1 MECWEAAVYVAC
13 SPTAG
18 GRPVVETK
26 QARRECGVGQ
36 MLACEKALSSSGGG
50 LVNDR
55 SRAARRWSQ
64 SEEPQT
70 RARSSGRVD
79 KLAIARLRLGMIL
92 VLCGGVC
99 GPAVAITYVYDD
111 VGRLAQAVDE
121 DGGVSTYRYDPVGNI
136 VAIDRGVPSCPVQ
149 PPIVTD
155 VASGTCYAGAS
166 CQVAIVGNSL
176 LGGALST
183 GSAGATLSNCRVEC
197 TRATCVLTT
206 TFDFT
211 PGTVQLT
218 ATTSFGTAGG
228 EAEVVV
234 APVLQGGGAAGIWH
248 FAANGGQ
255 VITLGMT
262 RIPDQPDGS
271 STLDPYLELQ
281 DSRGFV
287 IATDDDS
294 GSNLPPGPG
303 NNAVVA
309 NVTLPATDT
318 YIVIARGGGGTYG
331 SYVLNIT
338 PNTIALLPGT
348 VVPPPQGQLITFS
361 GSIGALDERDT
372 FSFAAN
378 GGETARVEVDRV
390 ANNPDGSGTLEPT
403 VEVRDSRNVVIASD
417 DDGGTNMP
425 PGPGR
430 NALIPNLLL
439 PATDTYR
446 VVVFSSTGSIGP
458 YTVKITLSAPVAAS
472 VSASTGDRGTP

>member
-1 MECWEAAVYVAC
+1 
-13 SPTAG
+13 
-18 GRPVVETK
+18 
-26 QARRECGVGQ
+26 
-36 MLACEKALSSSGGG
+36 
-50 LVNDR
+50 
-55 SRAARRWSQ
+55 
-64 SEEPQT
+64 
-70 RARSSGRVD
+70 
-79 KLAIARLRLGMIL
+79 
-92 VLCGGVC
+92 
-99 GPAVAITYVYDD
+99 
-111 VGRLAQAVDE
+111 
-121 DGGVSTYRYDPVGNI
+121 
-136 VAIDRGVPSCPVQ
+136 
-149 PPIVTD
+149 
-155 VASGTCYAGAS
+155 
-166 CQVAIVGNSL
+166 
-176 LGGALST
+176 
-183 GSAGATLSNCRVEC
+183 
-197 TRATCVLTT
+197 LTT

-390 ANNPDGSGTLEPT
+390 ANNPDGSGTLDPT